1 LPIAKNDSA
10 DICGIDWN
18 RINSG
23 VHLNA
28 KKRRR
33 VVPQFQ
39 RFISGPL
46 RRRWAGTAVLVATV
60 TLFAATAWAAEKS
73 TSGQAEN
80 EPIQIV
86 ADELIS
92 YNQEKYA
99 EFIGNVIVTQ
109 GEFRIASD
117 KLRIYYRGELLES
130 DKKGSEEDVIKK
142 IIATGNVK
150 ITSEQYQANADKAE
164 YDTST
169 MIVVLSGKNS
179 KVISGK
185 NSISGS
191 VIRLNQKSGQVKV
204 EGSPTK
210 RIKAEF
216 FTKGNTSDAF
226 KIEKSEE

>member
-1 LPIAKNDSA
+1 M
-10 DICGIDWN
+10 
-18 RINSG
+18 
-23 VHLNA
+23 
-28 KKRRR
+28 
-33 VVPQFQ
+33 PQFQ
-39 RFISGPL
+39 RFISGPF
-46 RRRWAGTAVLVATV
+46 RRRWSG
-60 TLFAATAWAAEKS
+60 AAEKS
-73 TSGQAEN
+73 KSGQAEN

-117 KLRIYYRGELLES
+117 KLRIYYRGELLET

-164 YDTST
+164 YDTTT